1 MNDAQT
7 PAEPEAPNKQAPHTQ
22 VPDTQ
27 APGSQPTETQPVEP
41 QPNEENENRG
51 SPPGYGNGEVTGAG
65 GSGAAE
71 DYDADPAG
79 GGGSFPPVAPKTG
92 QGGAD
97 EPHGGTR

>member
-7 PAEPEAPNKQAPHTQ
+7 PAEPEAPNTQ

-41 QPNEENENRG
+41 QPNEDNENRG

-65 GSGAAE
+65 ADAGGSGAAE
-71 DYDADPAG
+71 DYDADPKG
-79 GGGSFPPVAPKTG
+79 GNLQGQMRTFPPRRVRHDG
-92 QGGAD
+92 D
-97 EPHGGTR
+97 DYR